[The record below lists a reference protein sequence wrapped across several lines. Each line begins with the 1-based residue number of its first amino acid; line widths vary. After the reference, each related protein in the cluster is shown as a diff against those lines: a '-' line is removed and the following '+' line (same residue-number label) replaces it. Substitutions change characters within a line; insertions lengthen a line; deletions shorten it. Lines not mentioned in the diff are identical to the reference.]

1 MVGSRDEVR
10 ELLKDH
16 VKLTLDMG
24 IAIRGV
30 VMSTT
35 AAEGTTT
42 TLIGNIN
49 TKYQND
55 QLTPKQRV
63 ALFRMFRY

>member
-1 MVGSRDEVR
+1 MVGSRDEVN

-24 IAIRGV
+24 IATRGV
-30 VMSTT
+30 TVSTT

-42 TLIGNIN
+42 TLSGNIN

-63 ALFRMFRY
+63 ALFRIFGY